1 MKTALA
7 TLVVALAAPIA
18 VTAAPGV
25 PDTVMSHITQN
36 CNSSVAG
43 NSQATESDEDCIA
56 RSVEAY
62 QKSHR

>member
-1 MKTALA
+1 MKAALA

-43 NSQATESDEDCIA
+43 NSEATESDEDCIA

>member
-7 TLVVALAAPIA
+7 TLVVALAAPVA

-25 PDTVMSHITQN
+25 PDSVMSHITQN

-43 NSQATESDEDCIA
+43 NSEATQSDEDCIA
-56 RSVEAY
+56 EAVEAY
-62 QKSHR
+62 QKTQR

>member
-25 PDTVMSHITQN
+25 PD
-36 CNSSVAG
+36 SVLSAIHPEL
-43 NSQATESDEDCIA
+43 Q
-56 RSVEAY
+56 RSGCW
-62 QKSHR
+62 K

>member
-7 TLVVALAAPIA
+7 TLVVALAAPVA

-25 PDTVMSHITQN
+25 PDSVMSHITQN

>member
-43 NSQATESDEDCIA
+43 DSEATESDEDCIA

>member
-7 TLVVALAAPIA
+7 TIVVALAAPIA

>member
-7 TLVVALAAPIA
+7 TLVVALVAPIA

-62 QKSHR
+62 QKTQR

>member
-62 QKSHR
+62 QKSNR